1 MQEVTEIGKKR
12 KRGVVEPLYVSYY
25 DEIYQYAFSLLE
37 NVHDAEDAVHTVFLH
52 VVNRWRDLSSAPKQ
66 EVRNF
71 LYKAVRNASL
81 DIMRRRACYRE
92 IPLDSLEAQER
103 LACYMTR
110 GVQEIFETL
119 NQLPRWNRNILAE
132 AYVFG
137 YTSGELAE
145 EKGMEQNAIERRL
158 DRAKGSIRGLRRTG
172 IYW

>member
-1 MQEVTEIGKKR
+1 MQGITEIGKKR
-12 KRGVVEPLYVSYY
+12 KLNVVEPLYVSYY
-25 DEIYQYAFSLLE
+25 SEIYQYAFALLGNE
-37 NVHDAEDAVHTVFLH
+37 HDTEDAVHTAFLH
-52 VVNRWRDLSSAPKQ
+52 AVNRWRDLSGAPKR

-71 LYKAVRNASL
+71 LFEAVRNAIL
-81 DIMRRRACYRE
+81 DIMWRKACYRE

-103 LACYMTR
+103 LVCYMTR

-158 DRAKGSIRGLRRTG
+158 DRAKGSIRGLHRTG

>member
-110 GVQEIFETL
+110 GGQESVLSGDTNGLFGSAGEACLLYDT
-119 NQLPRWNRNILAE
+119 RSAGNI
-132 AYVFG
+132 
-137 YTSGELAE
+137 
-145 EKGMEQNAIERRL
+145 
-158 DRAKGSIRGLRRTG
+158 
-172 IYW
+172 